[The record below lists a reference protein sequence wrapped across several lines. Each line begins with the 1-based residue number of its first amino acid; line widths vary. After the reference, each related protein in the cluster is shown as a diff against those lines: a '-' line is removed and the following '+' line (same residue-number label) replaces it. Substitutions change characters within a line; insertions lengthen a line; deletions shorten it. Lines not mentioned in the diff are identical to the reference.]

1 MICLQI
7 GIGQNIVNVFYMI
20 YLVLVILLIISK
32 GIFIRLMPH
41 GNQEGTSP
49 ELLTLY
55 GTPWFLRE
63 NKDYESEPTT
73 ISFKLAFELQSYV
86 KLIELFIAMLLPFQ
100 VLTLLSYFNFA
111 SSITNLMRV
120 YTRLYP
126 GMIIMGLIGPICI
139 LPAFLYTTTNL
150 LKFTSYPEFSSL
162 GETFLQFSLGL
173 SDKSISSFH

>member
-32 GIFIRLMPH
+32 GVFIRFMPQ

-49 ELLTLY
+49 ELLKLY

-126 GMIIMGLIGPICI
+126 GMIIMGLIGPMCI

-162 GETFLQFSLGL
+162 GETFFQFSLGL